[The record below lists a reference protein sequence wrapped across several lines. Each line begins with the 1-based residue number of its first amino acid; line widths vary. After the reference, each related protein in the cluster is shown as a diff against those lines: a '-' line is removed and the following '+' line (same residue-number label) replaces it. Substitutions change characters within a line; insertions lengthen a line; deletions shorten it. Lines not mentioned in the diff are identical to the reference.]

1 MTDFYFR
8 DVAESSNDYVYVD
21 SSTRRVTQWPLAISW
36 PTGSGATDPNV
47 LLNDNDAEYFTY
59 SGGINTT
66 AVLINRLERIGSISL
81 NVLSGSGIKVGVL
94 VGEALNDPEPNFYG
108 APYTVSGTATRT
120 ELYFPTS
127 YAQLPESHT
136 ELMVPLAGSGQFN
149 IVLPKPVV
157 NKSFTIIHSG
167 IGSYTISQIL
177 PRRATGAFDLEVNA
191 IKAYHVSADLIEAI
205 SLQVSDSI
213 VVSPDIPNK
222 SITGDKILDGTVS
235 GVIITPG
242 TITSNEIAAGTITGN
257 KIAANTISGAL
268 ITAGTITADKLQ
280 VGNLEALSANTG
292 SLNVTNTVTVTS
304 GQINAGL
311 VQITQSGISIG
322 NVSTELTETNALRIY
337 GKINPSGGNVVGLA
351 LYNNLNP
358 NTPHAIFQTDFDNAV
373 EIENLAPD
381 GVTNINIPQGGY
393 VDAFNVWI
401 ADPDE
406 PQFSVGYD
414 YTDVR
419 NELYLS
425 NNLTMAAPS
434 GIATLKETVVEGNL
448 EIIGDV
454 LTSSTGITSSD
465 VTIDVPTTINSN
477 LTLNGNLTGNF
488 FINSTLTDSAPCLY
502 FRRDVNTTLPAVNS
516 YIDINFTTFI
526 KNSAFTYN
534 SSTAVFTFLYSG
546 WYMFS
551 IFLFT
556 NANQQTYF
564 RTDTNWTF
572 SNYYHT
578 AQNVWGHTLG
588 PLWFN
593 SGYQLKFRGGANAS
607 VITPQ
612 VSLYIVR
619 VA

>member
-1 MTDFYFR
+1 MTEAPSIYFPEKSPDLDTIYQNEVLETFY
-8 DVAESSNDYVYVD
+8 Y
-21 SSTRRVTQWPLAISW
+21 WPLAVTQSKLALN
-36 PTGSGATDPNV
+36 PSGLATATTDV
-47 LLNDNDAEYFTY
+47 YYTY
-59 SGGINTT
+59 SGVSWQYTT
-66 AVLINRLERIGSISL
+66 AARQKDGRYRNITLRTISGDPFLFYITTKMTTDDGLHHAGPVSISGSYYTL
-81 NVLSGSGIKVGVL
+81 TKYSSIEEAETNAIEFTSAMNSGIFTL
-94 VGEALNDPEPNFYG
+94 TETEQARMITL
-108 APYTVSGTATRT
+108 AHRSVSGESYR
-120 ELYFPTS
+120 LY
-127 YAQLPESHT
+127 
-136 ELMVPLAGSGQFN
+136 QF
-149 IVLPKPVV
+149 
-157 NKSFTIIHSG
+157 
-167 IGSYTISQIL
+167 L
-177 PRRATGAFDLEVNA
+177 PRTSIEVDDLSAEV
-191 IKAYHVSADLIEAI
+191 IDVVTLR
-205 SLQVSDSI
+205 VSDSI
-213 VVSPDIPNK
+213 VVSPNIPNK

-311 VQITQSGISIG
+311 VQITQSGISVG
-322 NVSTELTETNALRIY
+322 NVATELTETNAIRIY

-351 LYNNLNP
+351 LYNNINP
-358 NTPHAIFQTDFDNAV
+358 YTPHAVFQTDFDNAV

-381 GVTNINIPQGGY
+381 GVTNINIPQGDY

-448 EIIGDV
+448 EVIGDV

-465 VTIDVPTTINSN
+465 VTIDVPTTINSG
-477 LTLNGNLTGNF
+477 LTLNGDLTGNL
-488 FINSTLTDSAPCLY
+488 FINSALTDSAPCLY
-502 FRRDVNTTLPAVNS
+502 FRRDATTTLPAVNS

-551 IFLFT
+551 IHLFT
-556 NANQQTYF
+556 SANQQTYF
-564 RTDTNWTF
+564 RTDTNYTF
-572 SNYYHT
+572 ANYYHT
-578 AQNVWGHTLG
+578 TQNVWSHTLG
-588 PLWFN
+588 PLFFGVGN
-593 SGYQLKFRGGANAS
+593 QLKFRGGANAS
-607 VITPQ
+607 VTTPQ
-612 VSLYIVR
+612 ISLFVVR